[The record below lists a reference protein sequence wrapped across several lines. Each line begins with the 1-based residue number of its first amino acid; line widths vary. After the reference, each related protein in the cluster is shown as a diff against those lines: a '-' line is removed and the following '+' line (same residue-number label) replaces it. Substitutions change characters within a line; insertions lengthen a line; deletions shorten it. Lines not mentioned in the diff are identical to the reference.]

1 MVTSGGPVACEKPR
15 HSCGDG
21 KAGAGRRALLQSSVV
36 VALATFTWPV
46 RADEAEDAAEKRPQV
61 GDMLVDMSASDSTK
75 PLTPA
80 DIKQDEPPV
89 LAWPL
94 DPATKKPRDGSR
106 FNMILLVKVDPSKV
120 VPEEAPHVA
129 DGVVAFSA
137 ICTHQ
142 QCPVTGWEKDQQVLL
157 CPCHQSE
164 YDPKQNA
171 KVVGGPAPRPLPAL
185 PLKIENGALLVAG
198 PFIGR
203 VGGEKPGAG

>member
-1 MVTSGGPVACEKPR
+1 MSAGPRAYATSHYCCGG
-15 HSCGDG
+15 G
-21 KAGAGRRALLQSSVV
+21 GRRALLQSSVAM
-36 VALATFTWPV
+36 ALAALTPPA
-46 RADEAEDAAEKRPQV
+46 RADEAEDASSKRPQT
-61 GDMLVDMSASDSTK
+61 GDMLVDATAAEPAQ
-75 PLTPA
+75 PLTPGDLKTDA
-80 DIKQDEPPV
+80 APV
-89 LAWPL
+89 LAWPM
-94 DPATKKPRDGSR
+94 DPATKKARDGSR
-106 FNMILLVKVDPSKV
+106 FNMVLVLRVDPSKV
-120 VPEEAPHVA
+120 VPDEAPHMA

-142 QCPVTGWEKDQQVLL
+142 QCPVTGWEPERQVLL

-203 VGGEKPGAG
+203 VGGEPGTG

>member
-1 MVTSGGPVACEKPR
+1 MSAGPRAYATSHYC
-15 HSCGDG
+15 CG
-21 KAGAGRRALLQSSVV
+21 GAGRRALLQSSVAM
-36 VALATFTWPV
+36 ALAALTPPA
-46 RADEAEDAAEKRPQV
+46 RADEAEDASSKRPQT
-61 GDMLVDMSASDSTK
+61 GDMLVDATAAEPAQ
-75 PLTPA
+75 PLTPGDLKTDA
-80 DIKQDEPPV
+80 APV
-89 LAWPL
+89 LAWPM
-94 DPATKKPRDGSR
+94 DPATKKARDGSR
-106 FNMILLVKVDPSKV
+106 FNMVLVLRVDPSKV
-120 VPEEAPHVA
+120 VPDEAPHMA

-142 QCPVTGWEKDQQVLL
+142 QCPVTGWEPERQVLL

-203 VGGEKPGAG
+203 VGGEPGTG